1 MLHMILLN
9 SRIYLKPPPSKKNC
23 YNYYIPK
30 VPECFYTTEATVSV
44 YMKVNAYFHN
54 LSNNIILVTLWTEI
68 VYETNFRNFMEF
80 LPNWQNQILTKNA
93 LVGNSWN

>member
-1 MLHMILLN
+1 
-9 SRIYLKPPPSKKNC
+9 
-23 YNYYIPK
+23 
-30 VPECFYTTEATVSV
+30 
-44 YMKVNAYFHN
+44 MKVNAYFHN